1 MFKNDCMF
9 ITSLLYNLYYPL
21 IDVCVKFYEHQQCC
35 QVVCI
40 YNGFRKLQELIV
52 SESLLSHMVR

>member
-1 MFKNDCMF
+1 MF